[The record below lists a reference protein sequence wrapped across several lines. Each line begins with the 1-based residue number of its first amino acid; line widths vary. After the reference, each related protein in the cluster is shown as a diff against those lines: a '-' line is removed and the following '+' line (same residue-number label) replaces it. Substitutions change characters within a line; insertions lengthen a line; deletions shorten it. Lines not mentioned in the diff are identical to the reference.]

1 MGQEKKR
8 FSDTRFYPIF
18 FMIIVS
24 IIFVG
29 ILATF
34 YELTAPKVKAY
45 QQESNQRTILGLF
58 GLPLQ
63 APQQAFDKFIEQKQ
77 QNGVIFYEAMRQNKL
92 LGYAFPI
99 RGKGLWGTIDA
110 VVAVSS
116 DFTKIIAF
124 DVIKQN
130 ETPGLGGRIT
140 EKQFKEQF
148 QNKDLLQNNE
158 LVKYNLVAED
168 AVIDEYEISQI
179 TGATL
184 SSRAVVDMLYNELKD
199 IKKSLGVSYE

>member
-1 MGQEKKR
+1 MTQEKKR

-24 IIFVG
+24 VIFVG

-34 YELTAPKVKAY
+34 YELTAPRVKAY
-45 QQESNQRTILGLF
+45 QQESNQKIILGLF
-58 GLPLQ
+58 GLPTQ
-63 APQQAFDKFIEQKQ
+63 APQQAFDKFIEEKQ
-77 QNGVIFYEAMRQNKL
+77 QDDIVYYEAIQQNRL
-92 LGYAFPI
+92 LGFAFPI

-110 VVAVSS
+110 VVAVSP

-140 EKQFKEQF
+140 EKKFKNQF

-168 AVIDEYEISQI
+168 AVEDKYEISQI

-184 SSRAVVDMLYNELKD
+184 SSRAVVNMLYNELKD
-199 IKKSLGVSYE
+199 IKESLGVSYE

>member
-1 MGQEKKR
+1 
-8 FSDTRFYPIF
+8 
-18 FMIIVS
+18 MIIVS
-24 IIFVG
+24 VIFVG

-34 YELTAPKVKAY
+34 YELTAPKVRAY
-45 QQESNQRTILGLF
+45 QQESNQKTILALF
-58 GLPLQ
+58 GLPTK
-63 APQQAFDKFIEQKQ
+63 APQQAFSNFIEEKQ
-77 QNGVIFYEAMRQNKL
+77 QEGVFFYEAIQQNQL

-110 VVAVSS
+110 VVAVSP

-140 EKQFKEQF
+140 EKQFKQQF
-148 QNKDLLQNNE
+148 SNKDLLQNNE

-168 AVIDEYEISQI
+168 AVKDKYEINQI

-184 SSRAVVDMLYNELKD
+184 SSSAVVDMLYNELKD